1 MASDAE
7 QLTEK
12 DLAKWKLID
21 TFQEAL
27 APVLKSARLHPTFQD
42 PDRLLSAS
50 GYLSAFLFGMFNPV
64 VESMR
69 GVCAISSL
77 KKVQETTGCPKVS
90 LGSFSEVQHVLDP
103 DLLKQVFEN
112 LAEQIPANANT
123 NPRLAHLKLIAQD
136 GSLWRALPRMGWAEY
151 GVGPKGDA
159 NGVRMHLRFN
169 IIKDCPSDAQIDIG
183 KSSETQ
189 ALRNMLVPGETTV
202 GDRLYGKDYGLF
214 ADIDRAKAFF
224 VLRISEKAV
233 INLEEELPISEEDRT
248 AGVIRHAWVYLGAT
262 EKLRSIRV
270 RLVEVKKDGQ
280 HLLLV
285 TNHWVETLSAELV
298 SLTYRRRWSIE
309 LFFAWVKCIL
319 GSRHF
324 LAESPGG
331 VAINLYL
338 ALIAALLLHY
348 FFGRRPNKR
357 MMEAVQFYLMGWAT
371 VQEAVALIEKHA
383 KAKSP
388 STR

>member
-1 MASDAE
+1 MASRAKK
-7 QLTEK
+7 LTEK
-12 DLAKWKLID
+12 DLAKWQLID

-27 APVLKSARLHPTFQD
+27 APVLKKAQLHPTFQD
-42 PDRLLSAS
+42 PGRKLHLS

-69 GVCAISSL
+69 GVCAITSL
-77 KKVQETTGCPKVS
+77 KKVRKTIGSPKIS
-90 LGSFSEVQHVLDP
+90 PSSFSEVQHVLDP

-112 LAEQIPANANT
+112 LAEQIPDDANRNS
-123 NPRLAHLKLIAQD
+123 RLAYLKLIAQD

-169 IIKDCPSDAQIDIG
+169 IIKDCPQDVQIDIG

-189 ALRNMLVPGETTV
+189 ALRNMLLPGETTV

-214 ADIDRAKAFF
+214 ADIDQTKAFF

-233 INLEEELPISEEDRT
+233 INLDQELPITEEDRA

-280 HLLLV
+280 HLFLV
-285 TNHWVETLSAELV
+285 TNHSAETLSAELV
-298 SLTYRRRWSIE
+298 SLIYRRRWSIE

-324 LAESPGG
+324 LAESPSG

-357 MMEAVQFYLMGWAT
+357 MMEAIQFYLMGWAT
-371 VQEAVALIEKHA
+371 AKEAVALIEKHA

-388 STR
+388 SDR